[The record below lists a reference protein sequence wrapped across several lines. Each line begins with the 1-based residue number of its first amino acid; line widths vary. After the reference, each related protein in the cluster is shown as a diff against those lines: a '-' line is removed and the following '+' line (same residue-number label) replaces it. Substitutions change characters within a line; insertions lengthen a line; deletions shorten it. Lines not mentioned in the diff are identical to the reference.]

1 MKKHKAIYNL
11 RTAMKLLLLA
21 GLIAGSLN
29 FVASAATPKGSGS
42 PNPVKLCNNSAKNSI
57 ASCPTASYHCG
68 GGTDIVYMSINIGC
82 KGKGN
87 ALTDAVFAIIRF
99 LSIGVG
105 MVITASTVYAGVQ
118 YSLARD
124 DPSQVGQAK
133 GRIMNNLSA
142 LLIYI
147 FAYAILNY
155 VIPGQ
160 FLK

>member
-1 MKKHKAIYNL
+1 MKKHKTHSL
-11 RTAMKLLLLA
+11 RMVTRLLFLA
-21 GLIAGSLN
+21 VLVAGSLN
-29 FVASAATPKGSGS
+29 FVQIVMPTGTAHAAVNLCSNNSTVAKCPSAPYYCGSGNDKVS
-42 PNPVKLCNNSAKNSI
+42 
-57 ASCPTASYHCG
+57 
-68 GGTDIVYMSINIGC
+68 MSINIGC
-82 KGKGN
+82 KGQGN

-105 MVITASTVYAGVQ
+105 IIITASTVYAGVQ

-124 DPSQVGQAK
+124 DPGQIGQAK
-133 GRIMNNLSA
+133 SRIMNNLAA

-160 FLK
+160 FLR

>member
-1 MKKHKAIYNL
+1 
-11 RTAMKLLLLA
+11 MKLLFLA
-21 GLIAGSLN
+21 GLVAGSLN
-29 FVASAATPKGSGS
+29 LLAPASTVHAGG
-42 PNPVKLCNNSAKNSI
+42 NPVKLCNNSAKNSI
-57 ASCPTASYHCG
+57 ANCPAAPYHCG
-68 GGTDIVYMSINIGC
+68 GGKDIVYMSINIGC
-82 KGKGN
+82 KGQGN

-124 DPSQVGQAK
+124 DPNQVGQAK

>member
-1 MKKHKAIYNL
+1 MKKHKTPLSLKNVM
-11 RTAMKLLLLA
+11 R
-21 GLIAGSLN
+21 LIFLVALVVGSLS
-29 FVASAATPKGSGS
+29 FVEMVMPTGTAHAAVRLCDNNSTVAKCASAP
-42 PNPVKLCNNSAKNSI
+42 
-57 ASCPTASYHCG
+57 YYCG
-68 GGTDIVYMSINIGC
+68 GSNDRVSMSIDIGC
-82 KGKGN
+82 KGQGN

-105 MVITASTVYAGVQ
+105 IVITASTVYAGVQ
-118 YSLARD
+118 YSMARD
-124 DPSQVGQAK
+124 DPSQVGMAK
-133 GRIMNNLSA
+133 SRIMNNLAA